1 MAGKGG
7 FFHGCRCCKSCRQTG
22 IGFCKSG
29 DRGKNSGGQPLILT
43 PDENVIGLKAVKQFI
58 GTSSVVYGQALNLD
72 CSGGMLDCRFNYSY
86 RIGQKKP
93 TLTSIEVL

>member
-1 MAGKGG
+1 MDVDVVKVVGKQVLD
-7 FFHGCRCCKSCRQTG
+7 FVNQETG
-22 IGFCKSG
+22 EKIQVVNLF
-29 DRGKNSGGQPLILT
+29 ILT